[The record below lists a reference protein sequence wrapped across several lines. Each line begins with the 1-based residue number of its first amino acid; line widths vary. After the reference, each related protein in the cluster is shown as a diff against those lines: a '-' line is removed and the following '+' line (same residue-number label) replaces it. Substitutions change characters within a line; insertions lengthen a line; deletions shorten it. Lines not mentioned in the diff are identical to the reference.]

1 MSAIVP
7 FVAQELAKPANA
19 AMAFDLFLEA
29 GKAAGGLFKAHKAK
43 RGRNSAKATYRTKK
57 TKHGA
62 GTADLGH
69 DATVQENRRNGR
81 QQGITAQ
88 LNKTMYNTAI
98 IQIEKNVAGD
108 EAINKRSRDVI
119 THKGSKLCFT
129 VKNTRDVP
137 IYFNWAVVI
146 PKAQTVVDNTNFLRG
161 NGVERDV
168 ALNNTLSSLEM
179 KCLPV
184 NTDLYTVVKRKSMV
198 IYPDSDKAT
207 GAGNESKGRDLRVW
221 ETYIKT
227 HRKLYFNGDTA
238 VPLQNMYMVWW
249 CDYYGSPTGA
259 SSNTCQVEWKIVDYF
274 HDVK

>member
-1 MSAIVP
+1 MSAIIP

-19 AMAFDLFLEA
+19 AMALDLFVEA
-29 GKAAGGLFKAHKAK
+29 GKAAGGLFKAHKAN
-43 RGRNSAKATYRTKK
+43 RGRNSTKATVRAKK
-57 TKHGA
+57 AKHRA

-69 DATVQENRRNGR
+69 DASMQENRRNGR
-81 QQGITAQ
+81 LQPIVTQ
-88 LNKTMYNTAI
+88 LNKTMYQTAI

-129 VKNTRDVP
+129 AKNILDVP
-137 IYFNWAVVI
+137 VYFNWAVVI

-168 ALNNTLSSLEM
+168 ALNNALSSLEM
-179 KCLPV
+179 KCLPI

-198 IYPDSDKAT
+198 IYPDSDKPT
-207 GAGNESKGRDLRVW
+207 GAGTESKGRDLRVW
-221 ETYIKT
+221 EEYIKT
-227 HRKLYFNGDTA
+227 NRKLYFNGDIST
-238 VPLQNMYMVWW
+238 PLQNMYMVWW
-249 CDYYGSPTGA
+249 CDYYGSPLGST
-259 SSNTCQVEWKIVDYF
+259 SNTVQIEWKIVDYF